1 MNKDNKK
8 DKINKFH
15 FEKMPYQDQGKKE
28 QAGAD
33 SIDFDMD
40 PTEELQLGESDER
53 QKHRTLGEERGASY
67 EP

>member
-1 MNKDNKK
+1 MKNNKNNKK
-8 DKINKFH
+8 SNLYH